1 MHEVS
6 GFLDVSDFV
15 VSDGNDDFILQYS
28 VRPFE
33 YGQVKFREYTA
44 SIWLLT
50 RYRHT
55 DEKPYSC
62 TQRDHGG
69 VALSS
74 FAQENIVL

>member
-33 YGQVKFREYTA
+33 YGQAKFREYTA
-44 SIWLLT
+44 SI
-50 RYRHT
+50 
-55 DEKPYSC
+55 
-62 TQRDHGG
+62 
-69 VALSS
+69 
-74 FAQENIVL
+74 

>member
-44 SIWLLT
+44 SILF
-50 RYRHT
+50 
-55 DEKPYSC
+55 C
-62 TQRDHGG
+62 
-69 VALSS
+69 
-74 FAQENIVL
+74 